1 MEHKIKVGQIVKR
14 GHYIAGD
21 YTWILTRENGE
32 YVLTRNHARKNE
44 SGISR
49 FSTLKA
55 ARLEFVRQQLCLDS
69 EYFAGFSRV
78 I

>member
-1 MEHKIKVGQIVKR
+1 MQYGIKVGQVVKR
-14 GHYIAGD
+14 HHYIAGD
-21 YTWILTRENGE
+21 YTWILMRENGE

-55 ARLEFVRQQLCLDS
+55 ARLEFMRQQFCLDS